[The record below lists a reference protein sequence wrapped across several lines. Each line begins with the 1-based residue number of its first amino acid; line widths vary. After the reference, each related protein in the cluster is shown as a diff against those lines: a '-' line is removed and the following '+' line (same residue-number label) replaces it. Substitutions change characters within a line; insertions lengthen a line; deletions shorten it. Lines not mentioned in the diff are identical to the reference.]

1 MDTLLLDREPWDLCI
16 DAVGNIAVASNPY
29 SIVQDVA
36 SACRLLT
43 NELWYG
49 GAKGV
54 PYFEE
59 AFGRFQPTALLKAK
73 VVDAAKS
80 VPGVLTAKVFLTS
93 VSRRELGGQVQIT
106 TAAGP
111 FTVAL

>member
-1 MDTLLLDREPWDLCI
+1 MKTLLLDRDDWDLCL
-16 DAVGNIAVASNPY
+16 DAVGNIAAATNPY
-29 SIVQDVA
+29 GQVQDVA

-54 PYFEE
+54 PYFEQ

-73 VVDAAKS
+73 VVAAALS
-80 VPGVLTAKVFLTS
+80 VPGVLTAKAFLTN

-111 FTVAL
+111 FTVTL